1 MEILLQTAPRGQ
13 AHSMNQTSL
22 KGTPPFISVLN
33 NETIDE
39 THHLSSNVSGRGK
52 CRQLPFPG
60 SVGLLV
66 NIQHHQFAQGKGT
79 HYYFGLAQI
88 QGNWKNSILSA

>member
-1 MEILLQTAPRGQ
+1 MEIISKAAPQGQ
-13 AHSMNQTSL
+13 VHSMNQKSL
-22 KGTPPFISVLN
+22 KLTPPFISVLN
-33 NETIDE
+33 NETVDE
-39 THHLSSNVSGRGK
+39 THHLSIDVSGSGK

-79 HYYFGLAQI
+79 HYCFKLAQI